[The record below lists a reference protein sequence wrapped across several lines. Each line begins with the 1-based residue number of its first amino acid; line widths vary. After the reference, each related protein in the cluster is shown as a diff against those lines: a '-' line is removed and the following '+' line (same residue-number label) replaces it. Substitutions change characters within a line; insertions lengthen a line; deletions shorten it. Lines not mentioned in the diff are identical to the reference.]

1 MKIGKMMV
9 ILLMTALAL
18 TGTARASKI
27 EVDTQY
33 DFKLALDYVF
43 TARVDTILLVTS
55 GGIYTTADTMHLQIK
70 KPIVIMARP
79 GLAEKPVFRHGDL
92 DSSVLEIFRIHDD
105 VIFQGIIFDGYNAK
119 RPMKYGLR
127 VGHGPATQIPRIFA
141 REGLNIT
148 IRDCEFRDFFPPNW
162 EYEAGGNA
170 FYFLAPASGE
180 PVIKAG
186 SVKIENC
193 TFRNIGD
200 EAIRIA
206 ETEKYKVTRALDT
219 LIVRNC
225 TFKNVFAEC
234 VRFYADTDTSSA
246 DAYVLIEHLTVDS
259 CGTRMA
265 YFKNNKNVIFRDI
278 LVTNSHLPK
287 TYRAERADYVV
298 QVQLP
303 GSTISNIDTLN
314 LIFTVPYSSRIS
326 ATKGGKVNAATIYAF
341 DPLYRNAPANDYT
354 LQAASPAYGIAHD
367 GQALGDLHWATQIPT
382 RVPFLLTISGKGK
395 VICDPP
401 LIAPNYPPG
410 TTVTLT
416 AVPDSGWWRFTG
428 WSGAITGTD
437 NQATVTVNSPTSIGA
452 EFTEITAVDLAPVQ
466 PAVYALAQNYPN
478 PFNASTTLNF
488 SLEREGMTSLVIYNM
503 LGQKLRTLLEKKLT
517 AGAHSLSLDAAN
529 LPSGIYLYQLRSGS
543 FQAMRKFVLM
553 K

>member
-9 ILLMTALAL
+9 ILLMAALAL

-127 VGHGPATQIPRIFA
+127 VGHGPATQIPRIFT

-148 IRDCEFRDFFPPNW
+148 IRDCEFRDFLPPNW

-206 ETEKYKVTRALDT
+206 ETEKYKVTRALDS

-234 VRFYADTDTSSA
+234 VRFYADTDTSSV
-246 DAYVLIEHLTVDS
+246 DAYVLVEHLTVDS

-287 TYRAERADYVV
+287 TFRAERADYVV

-303 GSTISNIDTLN
+303 GSTISHIDTLN
-314 LIFTVPYSSRIS
+314 LLFTVPYSSRIS

-341 DPLYRNAPANDYT
+341 DPLYRNAKANDYT
-354 LQAASPAYGIAHD
+354 LLADSPAYGSAHD
-367 GQALGDLHWATQIPT
+367 GLALGDLRWATQTST
-382 RVPFLLTISGKGK
+382 RLPFLLTIEGKGK

-410 TTVTLT
+410 TIVTLT
-416 AVPDSGWWRFTG
+416 AVPDSAWQFAG
-428 WSGAITGTD
+428 WSGAIAGAG
-437 NQATVTVNSPTSIGA
+437 NPAAVTVNGSTTIAVKFEQATGVA
-452 EFTEITAVDLAPVQ
+452 FATAQ
-466 PAVYALAQNYPN
+466 PAVYALSQNYPN
-478 PFNASTTLNF
+478 PFNASTTLSF
-488 SLEREGMTSLVIYNM
+488 SLEREGLTSVAIYNM
-503 LGQKLRTLLEKKLT
+503 LGQKVRTLFEKKMA
-517 AGAHSLSLDAAN
+517 AGAHTLNFDAAD
-529 LPSGIYLYQLRSGS
+529 LPSGVYLYQLRSGS
-543 FQAMRKFVLM
+543 FQATRKFILM

>member
-1 MKIGKMMV
+1 MKLGNVMA
-9 ILLMTALAL
+9 ILLMAALAL
-18 TGTARASKI
+18 ASAAQASKI

-70 KPIVIMARP
+70 KPVVIMAKP

-92 DSSVLEIFRIHDD
+92 DSSVIEIFRIHDD

-162 EYEAGGNA
+162 ENDAGGNA

-186 SVKIENC
+186 NVKIENC

-206 ETEKYKVTRALDT
+206 ETEKYKVTRALDS

-287 TYRAERADYVV
+287 PYRAERADYVV

-303 GSTISNIDTLN
+303 GSTISHIDTLN
-314 LIFTVPYSSRIS
+314 LIFAVPYSSRIS
-326 ATKGGKVNAATIYAF
+326 ASKGGKVNGATIYAF
-341 DPLYRNAPANDYT
+341 DPLYRNTLAGDYT
-354 LQAASPAYGIAHD
+354 LLADSPAYGSAHD
-367 GQALGDLHWATQIPT
+367 GQALGDLRWATQTAT
-382 RVPFLLTISGKGK
+382 RVPFLLTIEGMGT
-395 VICDPP
+395 VLCDPP
-401 LIAPNYPPG
+401 LIAPNYPTG

-416 AVPDSGWWRFTG
+416 AVPDSAWQFAG
-428 WSGAITGTD
+428 WSGAITGAA
-437 NQATVTVNSPTSIGA
+437 NPATVTVNGSTSI
-452 EFTEITAVDLAPVQ
+452 AVKFEQSTGVAAAPLQ

-488 SLEREGMTSLVIYNM
+488 SLEREGMTSLVLYNM

-517 AGAHSLSLDAAN
+517 AGAHTLNFDAAD

-543 FQAMRKFVLM
+543 FQATRKFILM